1 MPGIGTLL
9 LIVLLFPIVSMDSVA
24 RHEQIAETTRCLISL
39 LPGHIGS
46 DAKQS
51 DRTAAYLSGVQAQ
64 RAVVAEAVVIA
75 ERFLTTDPNS
85 LDQPRRTRFLAALRT
100 LREQAAAA
108 NALSPPAGWEVL
120 HQRHVES
127 LTLLATAGDYYA
139 TGMDTHDP
147 SQYDRALA
155 ALADGRARFDDVGAE
170 LSQLARL
177 ATTGLTHVCSQLRQ
191 RGASASIKY
200 G

>member
-1 MPGIGTLL
+1 MPGISTLL

-24 RHEQIAETTRCLISL
+24 RHDWVAETTRCLVSL
-39 LPGHIGS
+39 LPGYVGS
-46 DAKQS
+46 DAKQP
-51 DRTAAYLSGVQAQ
+51 DPTAAYLSAVQAQ
-64 RAVVAEAVVIA
+64 RAAIGEAVAIA
-75 ERFLTTDPNS
+75 EWFLTTDPNS
-85 LDQPRRTRFLAALRT
+85 LDQQQRTRFLAALRT
-100 LREQAAAA
+100 LRAQAAAA
-108 NALSPPAGWEVL
+108 TALSPPAGWEVL

-127 LTLLATAGDYYA
+127 LTLLATAGDSYTA
-139 TGMDTHDP
+139 GMDTHDP
-147 SQYDRALA
+147 SQYDRALI

-177 ATTGLTHVCSQLRQ
+177 TTTGLTHVCSQLWQ